1 MTHITQTATIESS
14 QSNEAQNLHHKK
26 STAQALDRFGNV
38 IDPTVSYARGSIL
51 ASNADEIIRQQQ
63 AYTVARMRCQSLGEA
78 SIYNLTGLIRGFRFR
93 EHDLPKMQSYIH
105 FGSLDNNELVPLALS
120 RLGGDPDRDDC
131 FLCNR
136 VSAAILATMM
146 AMVKVNDL
154 VLSVVPADRCHPS
167 LKNSVLQSGG
177 RFIEVVGAEA
187 FEATLQSLKE
197 KPAMVVITAISPSK
211 HHFPEAEAVRV
222 IHLARAVGAMV
233 MIDDAHMAAR
243 VSVYGERPA
252 LKLDADI
259 AVWSLDKHVT
269 GPRSGVVAGK
279 KEFIREIRAKAFMFG
294 LEAQLGSI
302 VAGVNAMKD
311 FDPAPIV
318 RAAQFADDLRID
330 LQKVFRGRGYRAGPG
345 VAITGEDLLEL
356 AMQDSG
362 AKTALITPI
371 EATAAAA
378 MILLKETGAMTIPV
392 SGMPGSACVYRIM
405 AYPDGERLGK
415 QAIVEGTSKALQS
428 LTTLLSDPAATR
440 ALLCGDESN

>member
-1 MTHITQTATIESS
+1 
-14 QSNEAQNLHHKK
+14 
-26 STAQALDRFGNV
+26 
-38 IDPTVSYARGSIL
+38 
-51 ASNADEIIRQQQ
+51 
-63 AYTVARMRCQSLGEA
+63 
-78 SIYNLTGLIRGFRFR
+78 
-93 EHDLPKMQSYIH
+93 
-105 FGSLDNNELVPLALS
+105 
-120 RLGGDPDRDDC
+120 
-131 FLCNR
+131 
-136 VSAAILATMM
+136 MM

-440 ALLCGDESN
+440 ALLFGDESN